1 MNHQLNAF
9 HSFNYIPSWSRKE
22 GNVAMQIFLRIHA
35 LHENEGGRENT
46 EQTYFLIILETRC
59 HCKMLKIKLSPVDFK

>member
-1 MNHQLNAF
+1 
-9 HSFNYIPSWSRKE
+9 
-22 GNVAMQIFLRIHA
+22 MQIFLRIHA